1 MNFLEWLTYKSAKFC
16 IALAPG
22 IIEGIERR
30 GIQKNNIKFISNGCD
45 LSTFRPNASPW
56 RPQVVSKKDFL
67 AVFSGAHGP
76 ANGLDSIIDVASELK
91 KRGRNDIKLVLI
103 GDGKLKPELMRSA
116 AIKKLD
122 NIVFEHPVSKK
133 QLAGLMANA
142 DVGLQVLKNVPA
154 FYQGTSPNKFFDY
167 ISAGLPVINNY
178 PGWIA
183 EIIKFNECGFVVK
196 PDDCRAFADVIEE
209 AANNRKKLIRLGKNA
224 RQLAIKEFDRGKLS
238 DLFVDCLEEALN

>member
-1 MNFLEWLTYKSAKFC
+1 
-16 IALAPG
+16 
-22 IIEGIERR
+22 
-30 GIQKNNIKFISNGCD
+30 
-45 LSTFRPNASPW
+45 
-56 RPQVVSKKDFL
+56 
-67 AVFSGAHGP
+67 
-76 ANGLDSIIDVASELK
+76 
-91 KRGRNDIKLVLI
+91 
-103 GDGKLKPELMRSA
+103 MRSA